1 MCHLGK
7 DSLLN
12 KRQGRR
18 MSKEKEE
25 RERERE
31 RERGVV
37 EKIGTITKDLKDI
50 SGEGNN

>member
-12 KRQGRR
+12 KCHVRQMR
-18 MSKEKEE
+18 KEE

-31 RERGVV
+31 RDTERKEDRKRKRVR
-37 EKIGTITKDLKDI
+37 KILADA
-50 SGEGNN
+50 N

>member
-12 KRQGRR
+12 KCHVRQMR
-18 MSKEKEE
+18 KEE

-31 RERGVV
+31 REV
-37 EKIGTITKDLKDI
+37 ESTMFVDA
-50 SGEGNN
+50 N

>member
-12 KRQGRR
+12 KCHVRQMR
-18 MSKEKEE
+18 KEE

-31 RERGVV
+31 REREV
-37 EKIGTITKDLKDI
+37 ESTMFVDA
-50 SGEGNN
+50 N